1 MSSNKERIVK
11 IVSEVLELKGD
22 EIANLR
28 NEDDYEPIGSWDS
41 IRHVQIMV
49 ALEDEFDLEIEDTA
63 IPKLN
68 NLAKIAAYI
77 DQHKP

>member
-1 MSSNKERIVK
+1 MSKNKERIVE
-11 IVSEVLELKGD
+11 IIREVLELQDD
-22 EIANLR
+22 EVANLR
-28 NEDDYEPIGSWDS
+28 NEDDYEPIARWDS

-49 ALEDEFDLEIEDTA
+49 ALEDEFDIEIEDRA

-77 DQHKP
+77 DQRKP

>member
-1 MSSNKERIVK
+1 MSSNKERIVE

-77 DQHKP
+77 DRHRP